1 MKKYGNA
8 TAEPLHPSTVMQD
21 TSKRVRAEQE
31 KRKSDEELELRVR
44 QRTARL
50 ESANRELLRAKNR
63 AEEASRAKSEFLA
76 NMSHEIRTPMNA
88 VLGFSEILERRNG
101 DAKLDGYIRS
111 IRSGGRSLIAL
122 IDEILDLSKI
132 EAGKLALRYSPFDL
146 RATVEEVCLFLT
158 GLAAKKGLQ
167 LLVEI
172 DPHVPASVTL
182 DKFRLRQIL
191 TNIVGNA
198 IKFTQ
203 CGSIRLSVRTDCTP
217 APNCGTTADLKIS
230 IRDTGIGIPQE
241 QLGTLFRAFEQRPGQ
256 SVEKYGGTGLGLT
269 ISRRL
274 VELMNGT
281 IEVRSEVGRGTNF
294 EVLFKAVEFGSA
306 NGEGEGKETSAVSA
320 LPNFAP
326 ATLLIAD
333 DTASSRDLVR
343 AFLDPLPIRCLEA
356 KNGREALDL
365 ARLHQPDLILMDMKM
380 PLLNGIEA
388 AKRIKE
394 NQKTAAIPIVALSAS
409 GLKSDEEAMLR
420 HCEHFLR
427 KPVRQ
432 SRLVES
438 LAKFLEIDDKGAGGR
453 ETGEPIFPQAEAFDP
468 SDLPPEK
475 RGRLSD
481 LLKSLEK
488 EEKTCRELCRVL
500 IVQDIRQFAEKMK
513 KWGREYHCSQLVEW
527 GEIAKQQAGRYDV
540 FALPKTLGR
549 FPKLIRQMR
558 NAV

>member
-1 MKKYGNA
+1 MKKYRNA
-8 TAEPLHPSTVMQD
+8 TAEPLYPSTVMQD

-31 KRKSDEELELRVR
+31 KRKSDEELERRVR

-76 NMSHEIRTPMNA
+76 NMSHEIRTPMHA

-132 EAGKLALRYSPFDL
+132 EAGKLALQYSPFDL
-146 RATVEEVCLFLT
+146 RATVEEVRLFLT

-172 DPHVPASVTL
+172 DPHIPASVTL

-203 CGSIRLSVRTDCTP
+203 FGSIRLSVRAVRRPD
-217 APNCGTTADLKIS
+217 CGTTADLKIS

-306 NGEGEGKETSAVSA
+306 NSEGEGKETSAVSA

-343 AFLDPLPIRCLEA
+343 AFLDPLPIGCLEA

-380 PLLNGIEA
+380 PVLDGIEA

-409 GLKSDEEAMLR
+409 GVKSDEEAMLR

-438 LAKFLEIDDKGAGGR
+438 LAKFLKIDEKRAGGR
-453 ETGEPIFPQAEAFDP
+453 ETAEPIFPQAEAFDP

-527 GEIAKQQAGRYDV
+527 GEIAKKQAGRYDV
-540 FALPKTLGR
+540 FALPKTLNR
-549 FPKLIRQMR
+549 FPKLIRQVR